1 MREFDMT
8 SLREDTRMHREEMLS
23 LFQQHRKAEAARN
36 FDAIMATFVED
47 CYLETVPL
55 NLRIEGRTAARAA
68 YEGYFT
74 AFPDLSPDDEGFAFG
89 DDIMVTW
96 GTLRGTS
103 KGDFLGVPPSGRAFA
118 LPFVNV
124 ARFRAGRMAGES
136 IHFDVATLCEQA
148 GLPIDKIRAA
158 AQLRAQ
164 ALPRSGNAR

>member
-1 MREFDMT
+1 
-8 SLREDTRMHREEMLS
+8 MHREEMLS
-23 LFQQHRKAEAARN
+23 LFQQHRKAEAARD

-89 DDIMVTW
+89 DDVIVTW
-96 GTLRGTS
+96 GALRGTS
-103 KGDFLGVPPSGRAFA
+103 KGDWLGVPPSGRAFA
-118 LPFVNV
+118 LQFVNV
-124 ARFRAGRMAGES
+124 VRFRAGRMAGES
-136 IHFDVATLCEQA
+136 IHFDLATLCDQG

-158 AQLRAQ
+158 AQIRAQ
-164 ALPRSGNAR
+164 ALRRGGHAA

>member
-1 MREFDMT
+1 MDREQ
-8 SLREDTRMHREEMLS
+8 MLS
-23 LFQQHRKAEAARN
+23 LFQQHRKAEAVRD

-55 NLRIEGRTAARAA
+55 NLRIEGRPAARAA

-89 DDIMVTW
+89 DDVITTW

-103 KGDFLGVPPSGRAFA
+103 KGEWFGVPASGRSFA
-118 LPFVNV
+118 LQFVNV

-136 IHFDVATLCEQA
+136 IHFDLATLCDQS
-148 GLPIDKIRAA
+148 GLPIERIRAA
-158 AQLRAQ
+158 AQIRAQ
-164 ALPRSGNAR
+164 ALRKSGPAG

>member
-1 MREFDMT
+1 MDREQMF
-8 SLREDTRMHREEMLS
+8 S
-23 LFQQHRKAEAARN
+23 LFQQHRKAEAVRD

-55 NLRIEGRTAARAA
+55 NLRMEGRPAARAA

-89 DDIMVTW
+89 DDVVATW

-103 KGDFLGVPPSGRAFA
+103 KGEWFGVPASGRAFA
-118 LPFVNV
+118 LQFVNV

-136 IHFDVATLCEQA
+136 IHFDLATLCDQS
-148 GLPIDKIRAA
+148 GLPIEKIRAA
-158 AQLRAQ
+158 AQIRAQ
-164 ALPRSGNAR
+164 ALRRSGPAG